1 MAHKGRLL
9 TTVEPAKR
17 AKLVFFTLQTHNS
30 KTIGDT
36 RIFLD
41 PQLILNKNDRCEWH
55 QVTVM

>member
-17 AKLVFFTLQTHNS
+17 AKLAFCTLQTHNS

-36 RIFLD
+36 RIFHD
-41 PQLILNKNDRCEWH
+41 PQLINKYDRCEWH